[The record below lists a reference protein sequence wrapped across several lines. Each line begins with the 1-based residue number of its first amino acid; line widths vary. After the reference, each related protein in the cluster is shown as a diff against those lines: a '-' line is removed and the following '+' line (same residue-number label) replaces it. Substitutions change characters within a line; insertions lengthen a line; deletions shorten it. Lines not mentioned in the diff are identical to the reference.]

1 MEQCASILL
10 ALPPK
15 DVFFNK
21 GEDGSTEAYD
31 QAVSAHML
39 NLSKILRERSK
50 DIVAYSSDLLEVVDP
65 AIHSLSYLAVLHAL
79 LFPSPASNVPQL
91 FIQEKLVIFM
101 MSFDGLQCRHAGSLL
116 LDVMEGVGSGR
127 LLPPSVAV
135 HVLASAILRLDPTGS
150 ILTSSHLLLA
160 KLAYETDNI
169 QPALPVIDKNIMFY
183 PGMANMGKP
192 TNLCDMDLSPAD
204 YISKSTGLTALVK
217 SSAVL
222 EHDLVCGMMY
232 CERRDWKKAR
242 AAFERAVTFPTKDNG
257 CSKIMVDAFKKW
269 ILVSLLSDGK
279 HALLPS
285 YTNAFA
291 VKTFGTLGRPY
302 LALAEAFAT
311 DDVNQLTLEA
321 AKNTQLWREDGNV
334 SLVRE
339 VMSSYQ
345 QWRVLSL
352 QDIYTQISITE
363 IRQQTKS
370 ADTGEHLATDEDV
383 EALIQNMIIE
393 GMLTGT
399 IAQNDDGTRF
409 LRFLSPTA
417 QLTEKEVS
425 VEIQRGVLKLN
436 DLRDVFSATKKRLT
450 TSKEYIRWV
459 VKERARDKSGDAQ
472 EPTFFDTQIDD
483 EDLMGGKN

>member
-1 MEQCASILL
+1 MQ
-10 ALPPK
+10 
-15 DVFFNK
+15 
-21 GEDGSTEAYD
+21 
-31 QAVSAHML
+31 
-39 NLSKILRERSK
+39 
-50 DIVAYSSDLLEVVDP
+50 
-65 AIHSLSYLAVLHAL
+65 
-79 LFPSPASNVPQL
+79 
-91 FIQEKLVIFM
+91 
-101 MSFDGLQCRHAGSLL
+101 
-116 LDVMEGVGSGR
+116 
-127 LLPPSVAV
+127 PSVAV
-135 HVLASAILRLDPTGS
+135 HALASAILRLDPTGS

-169 QPALPVIDKNIMFY
+169 QPALPVIDKMIMFY

-192 TNLCDMDLSPAD
+192 TNLCGTNLSPAD
-204 YISKSTGLTALVK
+204 YISKSTGLTALIK

-232 CERRDWKKAR
+232 CERRDWKKAQ

-279 HALLPS
+279 PALLPS
-285 YTNAFA
+285 YTNALA
-291 VKTFGTLGRPY
+291 VKTFGTLGRSY
-302 LALAEAFAT
+302 LALGEAFAT
-311 DDVNQLTLEA
+311 DDVKQLMLEA
-321 AKNTQLWREDGNV
+321 TKNTQLWREDGNT

-339 VMSSYQ
+339 VMASYQ
-345 QWRVLSL
+345 RWRVLSL
-352 QDIYTQISITE
+352 QDIYTQISIAE

-370 ADTGEHLATDEDV
+370 ADTGAPLATDEDV

-417 QLTEKEVS
+417 HLTEQQVSEEVRRAMS
-425 VEIQRGVLKLN
+425 KMN
-436 DLRDVFSATKKRLT
+436 DLRDVFSATNKRLA

-459 VKERARDKSGDAQ
+459 AKERARDKSGDAQ
-472 EPTFFDTQIDD
+472 EHTFFETQIDD